1 MNLDPHAPPLR
12 GSLPSKGAEPPSG
25 GRAAARLWQRALV
38 WTGVVAALLGTFAL
52 YNQPG
57 FLVSLAD
64 QLWSCF

>member
-12 GSLPSKGAEPPSG
+12 GSLPPEGAEPPSG
-25 GRAAARLWQRALV
+25 GRVAARLWQHALV

-57 FLVSLAD
+57 FLVNLAD